1 MNKPNT
7 KFWVGYYFGLS
18 CIIHPEHG
26 RYSLV
31 GYFEEQV
38 VCKRLL
44 TEFPE
49 DEECEIFPISEVSF
63 ILKFAN
69 PFLIKSLSKLPLF
82 HKWIHNK
89 ALEGYWVFE
98 DKSVKVIFEE

>member
-1 MNKPNT
+1 MKKQYP
-7 KFWVGYYFGLS
+7 FWIGYYFGLD

-31 GYFEEQV
+31 GYFEGQV

-49 DEECEIFPISEVSF
+49 DEECEIFPISEVQF
-63 ILKFAN
+63 VLKFAN
-69 PFLIKSLSKLPLF
+69 PFLIKSLSELPLF
-82 HKWIHNK
+82 HGWLHNK
-89 ALEGYWVFE
+89 ALEGFWVFE
-98 DKSVKVIFEE
+98 DQSINVIFEG

>member
-18 CIIHPEHG
+18 CIIHPDTG
-26 RYSLV
+26 RWILT
-31 GYFEEQV
+31 GFFDDQV
-38 VCKRLL
+38 VCRRNIG
-44 TEFPE
+44 EPDE
-49 DEECEIFPISEVSF
+49 DCMYYSILEVSF
-63 ILKFAN
+63 MLKFAN

-82 HKWIHNK
+82 YKWIHNK

-98 DKSVKVIFEE
+98 DSSVKVIFEP